1 MINQNITNAKNE
13 SMAYTDQEVT
23 KNNAVINKNIQT
35 AKQESFSYT
44 DYKFNQIEGQINS
57 KFKQLDDKIE
67 ANAKKAN
74 AGIASVAAMS
84 NIPYVNNQTFSA
96 GVGVGNYRNGSAV
109 AVGAQYNIN
118 ENTHVRV
125 SSSWNNTD
133 GAVIG
138 GGIAVGW

>member
-1 MINQNITNAKNE
+1 E

-57 KFKQLDDKIE
+57 KFKQLNDKIE

>member
-1 MINQNITNAKNE
+1 
-13 SMAYTDQEVT
+13 MAYTDQEVT
-23 KNNAVINKNIQT
+23 KNNGVINKNIQS
-35 AKQESFSYT
+35 AKQESFAYT
-44 DYKFNQIEGQINS
+44 DTKFNQINGKINS
-57 KFKQLDDKIE
+57 TFKQLNDKIE

-74 AGIASVAAMS
+74 AGIASVAAMT

-96 GVGVGNYRNGSAV
+96 GVGVGNYRNGNAV
-109 AVGAQYNIN
+109 AIGVQYKLN
-118 ENTHVRV
+118 ENTNIRA